1 MTGLLISR
9 AARVDARHKMWYDGA
24 IKGTGGGVVGGIAW
38 IVGAGEFS
46 GPLPP
51 AGPGD
56 LTIAADAGYRALI
69 RLGVK
74 ADRVVGDFDSLGEVP
89 ARPGVEVHPA
99 EKDET
104 DMMLAV
110 RSALEAGYREIRI
123 YGGLGG
129 RLDHSVANLQAL
141 VHIARRG
148 ARGWLIGQDAAVTA
162 VADGELRFSEEAEGI
177 VSVFAFDGAA
187 HGVTLEGLK
196 YPLTDYIMTAD
207 NPIGVSNEFTGVPS
221 RVAVRRGALIVMAD
235 VRAAAWT
242 G

>member
-1 MTGLLISR
+1 MP
-9 AARVDARHKMWYDGA
+9 
-24 IKGTGGGVVGGIAW
+24 GICW

-46 GPLPP
+46 GALPP
-51 AGPGD
+51 IGAGD
-56 LTIAADAGYRALI
+56 MVIAADAGYRTLA

-74 ADRVVGDFDSLGEVP
+74 IDRVVGDFDSLGEVP
-89 ARPGVEVHPA
+89 AHPGVEVHPI

-110 RSALEAGYREIRI
+110 RTGLDLGYREFRI
-123 YGGLGG
+123 FGGLGG
-129 RLDHSVANLQAL
+129 RLDHSFANLQTL
-141 VHIARRG
+141 VYLARRG
-148 ARGWLIGQDAAVTA
+148 ARGWLFGEGAAVTA
-162 VADGELRFSEEAEGI
+162 VEDGELRFSRDASGI
-177 VSVFAFDGAA
+177 ISVFAADGPAR
-187 HGVTLEGLK
+187 GVTLEGLK